1 MGVGGLRMI
10 DIETFHKQSFKN
22 RLILGIHKRCGCFFC
37 MESFYLKE
45 VKEWTDDGQT
55 ALCPNCDMDSVLPD
69 DGTLTLN
76 DLMAM
81 HHRWFCTATNMKT
94 DKEISICDCD

>member
-10 DIETFHKQSFKN
+10 NVDTFHKSSFKN
-22 RLILGIHKRCGCFFC
+22 RSILESSERCGCFFC
-37 MESFYLKE
+37 FESFYLKE
-45 VKEWTDDGQT
+45 VEEWTDDGQT
-55 ALCPNCDMDSVLPD
+55 ALCPKCDIDAVLPD

-76 DLMAM
+76 DLIAM

-94 DKEISICDCD
+94 GADIVICDC